1 MGLSKHPTLF
11 LPLIPMPPKLYSYI
25 VARDY
30 GFAPNPFYDFC
41 TLATC
46 KPDIRRTAQVGD
58 WVVGTGPKTKGRAR
72 HIVFAMRVTE
82 VMSFNGYR
90 NDPRF
95 IKKRPYLRGSWKRN
109 FGDNIYYWDT
119 CANNW
124 SQIDSH
130 HSYEYGVQNPY
141 NLEKDTGTD
150 RVLISDD
157 YVYWGGSGPEVPII
171 QGEDICHS
179 TQKHR
184 CKFPEQV
191 VQDFVEWI
199 RSLNDTGYCGDPLE
213 WK

>member
-1 MGLSKHPTLF
+1 M
-11 LPLIPMPPKLYSYI
+11 IP
-25 VARDY
+25 
-30 GFAPNPFYDFC
+30 
-41 TLATC
+41 
-46 KPDIRRTAQVGD
+46 
-58 WVVGTGPKTKGRAR
+58 
-72 HIVFAMRVTE
+72 
-82 VMSFNGYR
+82 
-90 NDPRF
+90 
-95 IKKRPYLRGSWKRN
+95 
-109 FGDNIYYWDT
+109 
-119 CANNW
+119 
-124 SQIDSH
+124 H